1 MPRHRATALAGLVPM
16 GEPRGRRTRVSM
28 TGVTGWFWANPW
40 IQVGMVS
47 MGTKALLG

>member
-1 MPRHRATALAGLVPM
+1 MGRPRSR
-16 GEPRGRRTRVSM
+16 PRRVSM
-28 TGVTGWFWANPW
+28 TGVTGWLPANPW